1 MLEYIKGKIVK
12 KGEGFVVVEVG
23 GIGFFIYTPSDFGV
37 GSSEQIFVKM
47 FIKEESPVIYGF
59 KTVEEREM
67 FVQLLSVSGVGVK
80 HALSILGRYSVGE
93 ILDILEEGN
102 VDALTDVP
110 GIGKK
115 TAQRIILELRG
126 KIDFIKNEVV
136 EDVVNALTGLGFE
149 KKDAIFAAREAVKET
164 GNLEEAI
171 KKALQKITEKR

>member
-1 MLEYIKGKIVK
+1 MLEYIKGKIVE
-12 KGEGFVVVEVG
+12 KGEDFVIVEVG
-23 GIGFFIYTPSDFGV
+23 SIGFFIYTPSDFDV
-37 GSSEQIFVKM
+37 GFSEQIFVKM
-47 FIKEESPVIYGF
+47 FIKEESPVMYGF
-59 KTVEEREM
+59 RTREERDL

-93 ILDILEEGN
+93 ILDILEESD

-126 KIDFIKNEVV
+126 KIDFIKNELV
-136 EDVVNALTGLGFE
+136 EDVVSALLSLGFE
-149 KKDAIFAAREAVKET
+149 KKDAFFAAKEAVKET
-164 GNLEEAI
+164 KDLEEAV